1 MRCSQVAPLSV
12 LAAFHGVVAVY
23 FKENYNLFVTN
34 TTHTILSSTVGFL
47 LLLKATLCYRHYGA
61 AKQVLWPRQRARW
74 LDPHVLSDRHSR
86 PLLQAGTGGRGW
98 RAAAP
103 DLTSLS
109 RACPQTI
116 KDAIDCIRTLAVH
129 VNSYGVVT
137 SEDQA
142 RSIVKTHAD
151 LVSSAAVALLT

>member
-1 MRCSQVAPLSV
+1 MDMRCSQVAPLSV

-74 LDPHVLSDRHSR
+74 LDPLVSPRRQSM
-86 PLLQAGTGGRGW
+86 PLFQAATPGGR
-98 RAAAP
+98 
-103 DLTSLS
+103 L
-109 RACPQTI
+109 
-116 KDAIDCIRTLAVH
+116 LAV
-129 VNSYGVVT
+129 SRT
-137 SEDQA
+137 
-142 RSIVKTHAD
+142 
-151 LVSSAAVALLT
+151 